1 MADTPAMG
9 RLRGGHYNTADWN
22 ATTNPGGMGGDGHRY
37 ALIPP
42 KPPQTGAYPVLTGDI
57 AAVATEMADA
67 LTGAQALVGLAAAEA
82 DRARMQADRA
92 TSLTGTSIAGSLSQ
106 SLTLPL
112 TAGAVLSLTG
122 LSTGKAWVPGH
133 LVELLPGSAPL
144 SGQRIQGTL
153 TAYNPTTGAA
163 SLTVRRSWGT
173 GTVTQWSVRCVAPSP
188 FSTGHVN
195 RSLADLS
202 ADGTHVRADGRA
214 LEKADAPALYDLI
227 GDRFAGT
234 MSPQA
239 VGPFLGNTITAMPN
253 GGPIFFQ
260 GGFYYL
266 FAQSVIWR
274 GTSLSA
280 LAPFA
285 RLTQH
290 INDVA
295 HNGAGLFV
303 MILGNNQVACLDNGV
318 LTETT
323 TSPFGWASSGMMY
336 RIVWSPT
343 QSRFYAF
350 GNIAATGWGR
360 SADGRTWTFMSAPS
374 GYSSCD
380 QVVFHAGRMVMT
392 QSGSNVCL
400 TSADGGETWNSYSLP
415 WPASG
420 LAAKGDDATG
430 NSWVMVGSSGLI
442 SITNLFTGSIS
453 SQTLSSSSNNNL
465 SPSNAILWDSL
476 SGRFVFVASNDDS
489 KICWSSS
496 FPITTAM
503 NVVTRPANSYG
514 YQRGRLLIVN
524 GQRLDFTGNMIST
537 LDASYAA
544 TPAFV
549 GYGLPTN
556 IVRAAGKLYL
566 FQSGW
571 MVRVSSDNGET
582 WTVLRAPIGYNESA
596 NSNRGAV
603 SADGQ
608 KIMLVG
614 TTWGTSGAYDNQ
626 TVIWSSSNGGSTWTR
641 SLLGSTG
648 TYEVAQS
655 TLGCD
660 NGYFHI
666 HAFTANSSNSRIYWI
681 AEATP
686 SATWSNAVQP
696 GSYAGVLTYI
706 AGKWLLLPNGSS
718 QVYISTAAT
727 PTGFTAAPQFTENQ
741 NATSSELLY
750 VLGNRVFVRL
760 SYGQSYYR
768 VLDLDTMT
776 ATTLWNASSGI
787 TGPQIWYNAIQVG
800 DFLHVRVDSNLP
812 GLSRATVRINLTT
825 LAVVEILAPTT
836 ASGSVGATPN
846 NAVLIGST
854 WYYPTGDR
862 LSRLSGPTGSQFLT
876 PNLDAQL
883 GTFPPHYIAL

>member
-1 MADTPAMG
+1 MPASPAFT
-9 RLRGGHYNTADWN
+9 RLSGGHYNTGDWN
-22 ATTNPGGMGGDGHRY
+22 AATNPGGMGGDGHRQ
-37 ALIPP
+37 ALVPP
-42 KPPQTGAYPVLTGDI
+42 KPPQTGSYPTLVDDVAAIATDMAGTLTS
-57 AAVATEMADA
+57 ATSQVA
-67 LTGAQALVGLAAAEA
+67 LAAAEA
-82 DRARMQADRA
+82 DRARTQADRA
-92 TSLTGTSIAGSLSQ
+92 ASLTGTAIAGSLAQ
-106 SLTLPL
+106 SLILPL
-112 TAGAVLSLTG
+112 AAGAVVSLTG

-133 LVELLPGSAPL
+133 LVEFLPNSAPL

-163 SLTVRRSWGT
+163 SLTVKRSWGT
-173 GTVTQWSVRCVAPSP
+173 GTVTQWSVRSVAPSP

-214 LEKADAPALYDLI
+214 VEKADAPALYDLI

-234 MSPQA
+234 LSPVA
-239 VGPFLGNTITAMPN
+239 VGPVLGSSITALPN

-266 FAQSVIWR
+266 FAQYYVWR
-274 GTSLSA
+274 GTSLST

-285 RLTQH
+285 RLTQQ

-303 MILGNNQVACLDNGV
+303 MVLGNNQVACLDNGV

-323 TSPFGWASSGMMY
+323 TSPFAWASSGTMH
-336 RIVWSPT
+336 RVVWSPT

-350 GNIAATGWGR
+350 GNVAAAGWGR
-360 SADGRTWTFMSAPS
+360 STDGRTWTFMAMPS
-374 GYSSCD
+374 NYSYCE
-380 QVVFHAGRMVMT
+380 QVVWHAGRMVMVQNSAT
-392 QSGSNVCL
+392 YL
-400 TSADGGETWNSYSLP
+400 ASADGGENWTSHSDVSYAVS
-415 WPASG
+415 SV
-420 LAAKGDDATG
+420 AAKGDDASG
-430 NSWVMVGSSGLI
+430 NSWVMGGSSGII
-442 SITNLFTGSIS
+442 SVANQFTGSRS
-453 SQTLSSSSNNNL
+453 VTNLAVSSNNNL
-465 SPSNAILWDSL
+465 APYNAILWDTL
-476 SGRFVFVASNDDS
+476 SGRFVFVAGNDDT
-489 KICWSSS
+489 KICWSAS
-496 FPITTAM
+496 FPISTAM

-514 YQRGRLLIVN
+514 YPRGRLLIVN
-524 GQRLDFTGNMIST
+524 GLRLDYTANMISS
-537 LDASYAA
+537 LDASYVA

-549 GYGLPTN
+549 GYGGVNN
-556 IVRAAGKLYL
+556 IARAAGKLYL

-571 MVRVSSDNGET
+571 TVRVSSDNGET
-582 WTVLRAPIGYNESA
+582 WTLLRAPVGYNENAS
-596 NSNRGAV
+596 SNRGAV

-648 TYEVAQS
+648 TYEVTQS
-655 TLGCD
+655 MLGCD

-666 HAFTANSSNSRIYWI
+666 HAVTANSSNCRLYWI

-686 SATWSNAVQP
+686 SGTWSNAVLP
-696 GSYAGVLTYI
+696 GSYAGLLTYI
-706 AGKWLLLPNGSS
+706 GGKWLLLPNSTS
-718 QVYISTAAT
+718 QIYTSTAAT

-750 VLGNRVFVRL
+750 VLNNRVFVRL
-760 SYGQSYYR
+760 FYGQSYYR

-776 ATTLWNASSGI
+776 ATTLWISSAGI
-787 TGPQIWYNAIQVG
+787 TGPQTWYNAIQVG
-800 DFLHVRVDSNLP
+800 DFLYVRADSNLP
-812 GLSRATVRINLTT
+812 GLSRATVRVNLTT
-825 LAVVEILAPTT
+825 LTVVELVAPAT
-836 ASGSVGATPN
+836 ASGGPGVFPT
-846 NAVLIGST
+846 NAIQIGNI

-862 LSRLSGPTGSQFLT
+862 LSRLSGPTATQFLV
-876 PNLDAQL
+876 PNLDTQIGA
-883 GTFPPHYIAL
+883 FPAHYIAL

>member
-42 KPPQTGAYPVLTGDI
+42 KPPQTGAYPVMVNDLVAVLDE
-57 AAVATEMADA
+57 AAAATID
-67 LTGAQALVGLAAAEA
+67 AQAQVGLAAAEA

-92 TSLTGTSIAGSLSQ
+92 TSLVGTSIAGSLSQ

-133 LVELLPGSAPL
+133 QVELLPGSAPL

-163 SLTVRRSWGT
+163 SLTVKRSWGT

-214 LEKADAPALYDLI
+214 VEKTDAPALYDLI
-227 GDRFAGT
+227 GDRYAGT
-234 MSPQA
+234 LSPVA
-239 VGPFLGNTITAMPN
+239 VGPFLGNTITALPN
-253 GGPIFFQ
+253 GGPVFFQ

-274 GTSLSA
+274 GTSLST

-285 RLTQH
+285 RVTQQMQ
-290 INDVA
+290 DVA

-323 TSPFGWASSGMMY
+323 TSPFAWASSGTMH

-350 GNIAATGWGR
+350 GNIAAAGWGR
-360 SADGRTWTFMSAPS
+360 SADGRTWTFMSVPS
-374 GYSSCD
+374 NYNYCE
-380 QVVFHAGRMVMT
+380 QVVWHAGRMVMVQNSAT
-392 QSGSNVCL
+392 YLV
-400 TSADGGETWNSYSLP
+400 SADGGENWTSHSDLP
-415 WPASG
+415 YAVSSV
-420 LAAKGDDATG
+420 AAKGDDASG
-430 NSWVMVGSSGLI
+430 NSWVMGSSSGII
-442 SITNLFTGSIS
+442 SVANQFTGSRS
-453 SQTLSSSSNNNL
+453 VTNLATSSNNNL
-465 SPSNAILWDSL
+465 APYNAILWDSL
-476 SGRFVFVASNDDS
+476 SGRFAFVAGNDDT
-489 KICWSSS
+489 KICWSAS
-496 FPITTAM
+496 FPISTAM
-503 NVVTRPANSYG
+503 TVVTRPANSYG

-524 GQRLDFTGNMIST
+524 GLRLDYTANMISS

-549 GYGLPTN
+549 GYGGTTN

-571 MVRVSSDNGET
+571 TVRVSSDNGET
-582 WTVLRAPIGYNESA
+582 WTLLRAPIGYIDS
-596 NSNRGAV
+596 SYSSRGAV

-614 TTWGTSGAYDNQ
+614 TTWGTSGVYDTQ
-626 TVIWSSSNGGSTWTR
+626 TVIWSSTNGGSTWTR
-641 SLLGSTG
+641 SLLGNTG
-648 TYEVAQS
+648 TYEVTQG

-666 HAFTANSSNSRIYWI
+666 HAVTANSNNSRIYWI

-686 SATWSNAVQP
+686 SGTWSNAVQP
-696 GSYAGVLTYI
+696 GSYAGILTYI

-718 QVYISTAAT
+718 QVYISTAVT

-768 VLDLDTMT
+768 VLDLGTMT
-776 ATTLWNASSGI
+776 ATTLWIASSGI
-787 TGPQIWYNAIQVG
+787 TGPQTWYNAIQVG

-812 GLSRATVRINLTT
+812 GLSRATARVNLTT
-825 LAVVEILAPTT
+825 LAVVETLAPTT
-836 ASGSVGATPN
+836 ASGSVGATPT

-862 LSRLSGPTGSQFLT
+862 LSRLSGPTSTQFLV
-876 PNLDAQL
+876 PNLDTQL
-883 GTFPPHYIAL
+883 GYFPAHYIAL